1 MFCIYAPYVSKH
13 KSNCEKQF
21 ILLMIL
27 NGKEWHYVAVKEVS
41 ALLAGIMLRCLRSF
55 ATEKKLESHK
65 RLCGNE
71 KFCNIV
77 MSSEDTTILEFNQ
90 YQKSDKIIIYYWWR
104 SWLFN
109 RKDWYM

>member
-41 ALLAGIMLRCLRSF
+41 ALLAGIMLRWFLFVWIAF
-55 ATEKKLESHK
+55 ALSQLKKNSSH
-65 RLCGNE
+65 
-71 KFCNIV
+71 I
-77 MSSEDTTILEFNQ
+77 
-90 YQKSDKIIIYYWWR
+90 
-104 SWLFN
+104 
-109 RKDWYM
+109 KDYVAMKNFVI

>member
-41 ALLAGIMLRCLRSF
+41 ALLAGIMLQWFLFVWIAFVLSQL
-55 ATEKKLESHK
+55 KKNSSH
-65 RLCGNE
+65 
-71 KFCNIV
+71 I
-77 MSSEDTTILEFNQ
+77 
-90 YQKSDKIIIYYWWR
+90 
-104 SWLFN
+104 
-109 RKDWYM
+109 KDYVAMKNFVI

>member
-1 MFCIYAPYVSKH
+1 MTLCCSKR
-13 KSNCEKQF
+13 SISITSRNNVTVIF
-21 ILLMIL
+21 ICL
-27 NGKEWHYVAVKEVS
+27 N
-41 ALLAGIMLRCLRSF
+41 CLRSF

-90 YQKSDKIIIYYWWR
+90 YQKSDKIIIYY
-104 SWLFN
+104 
-109 RKDWYM
+109 